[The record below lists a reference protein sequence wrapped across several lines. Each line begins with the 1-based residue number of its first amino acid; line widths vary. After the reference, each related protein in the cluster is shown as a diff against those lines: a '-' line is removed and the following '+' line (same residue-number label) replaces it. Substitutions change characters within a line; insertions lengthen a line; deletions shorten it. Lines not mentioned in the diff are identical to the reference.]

1 MSIRTWLQFSA
12 RRLMSRRRRGVI
24 WSAAHT
30 CPSPAS
36 VTCALLERAMSGCRS
51 TTYRES
57 TQPFSSE
64 LDLDAGAAQGAR
76 LNVIHFFA
84 VTIWCDRDLLSCHL
98 ISKETDDVRIPC
110 ARRGDQRRATAEGT
124 RHPAFVASPAVRSL
138 CGSGAEGGISRG
150 DQRPRRGARASGVAR
165 QGDPDC
171 PARRLHIH
179 FR

>member
-1 MSIRTWLQFSA
+1 MSIRTWPQFSA

-76 LNVIHFFA
+76 LNVIHFFMLPGA
-84 VTIWCDRDLLSCHL
+84 VL
-98 ISKETDDVRIPC
+98 IKSGDEVIGSIGVGGAPSGLVDEGC
-110 ARRGDQRRATAEGT
+110 AKAGLEKI
-124 RHPAFVASPAVRSL
+124 ASSL
-138 CGSGAEGGISRG
+138 K
-150 DQRPRRGARASGVAR
+150 
-165 QGDPDC
+165 
-171 PARRLHIH
+171 
-179 FR
+179 

>member
-64 LDLDAGAAQGAR
+64 LVGIRMTFLRLTPVIALTFCASFAQAQSTAPKELSALLASQAAAEALTSCDKLGHKVSVTVLDRNGLTR
-76 LNVIHFFA
+76 A
-84 VTIWCDRDLLSCHL
+84 VLKH
-98 ISKETDDVRIPC
+98 E
-110 ARRGDQRRATAEGT
+110 RATPHT
-124 RHPAFVASPAVRSL
+124 LDS
-138 CGSGAEGGISRG
+138 SRG
-150 DQRPRRGARASGVAR
+150 KAYT
-165 QGDPDC
+165 
-171 PARRLHIH
+171 
-179 FR
+179 

>member
-84 VTIWCDRDLLSCHL
+84 VTMKQIVGTQDALGSHCISCTKLSNGC
-98 ISKETDDVRIPC
+98 KT
-110 ARRGDQRRATAEGT
+110 AR
-124 RHPAFVASPAVRSL
+124 
-138 CGSGAEGGISRG
+138 
-150 DQRPRRGARASGVAR
+150 
-165 QGDPDC
+165 
-171 PARRLHIH
+171 
-179 FR
+179 